1 MTSFTW
7 YYSFEQQV
15 EQRVI
20 VKVVLESGGGNSDRS
35 TYSNDIGERAVRCGA
50 NGVMIL
56 GTNP

>member
-15 EQRVI
+15 EERV
-20 VKVVLESGGGNSDRS
+20 VMESGGGSNDRS

-56 GTNP
+56 VTDP